1 MRKSPA
7 DRVSTLVLALMLTIG
22 GGACGDGNG
31 DGDSGD
37 LQAFC
42 DQAAALDRLNRPPT
56 DEELDRLVE
65 VAPDEIEDEAVILVE
80 AAREFREGN
89 ENAADSPEIQQ
100 AGNRLDEFVENS
112 CRGA

>member
-1 MRKSPA
+1 MKRSFCWLA
-7 DRVSTLVLALMLTIG
+7 VGVLVLLTG
-22 GGACGDGNG
+22 PGCGDSEV
-31 DGDSGD
+31 DGGSGD

-42 DQAAALDRLNRPPT
+42 DKAAALDRLNRPPT

-100 AGNRLDEFVENS
+100 AGNRLDEFVENN